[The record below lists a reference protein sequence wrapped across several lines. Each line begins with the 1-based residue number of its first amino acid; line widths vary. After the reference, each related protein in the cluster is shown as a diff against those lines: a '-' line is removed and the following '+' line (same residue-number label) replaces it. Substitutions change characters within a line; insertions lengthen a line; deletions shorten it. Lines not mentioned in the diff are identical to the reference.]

1 MKRIMKKIITL
12 LNILAIG
19 FLFIFASCE
28 VGLGEAVD
36 MMAPVLN
43 VKSPDNT
50 GYILRTF
57 EITGSAEDNIEIER
71 MEILVEPLDDPNDT
85 NSYKFRVS
93 GNKWQQYDYSS
104 QLWNDYNNQYSE
116 VSGSKRSINW
126 KLCYTFSDSVTTGTE
141 FSITTQVYDL
151 FGNDSPKSKDE
162 RSVTVDMNSPTV
174 SIVQPSLRAYAAE
187 NSANYGLKDNSVIEN
202 LMNGTFTV
210 KGSQK
215 EDGRL
220 SHLLVYLDEKTS
232 PVITDAE
239 KEPNALKNDSIA
251 WKEVTGDNIR
261 NWSADF
267 NLSTISGYEH
277 NRKTVRLVTES
288 HDQAGNI
295 EYNVQGWFTYWNDAD
310 IPWINATFGGDAST
324 DRISVYP
331 SSALQGQCYD
341 DDGLKSI
348 TVKVYQGTSTTPVK
362 TDTYDASNELNDKPK
377 YFAWS
382 VNALGGVCDFD
393 VEVECEDINGKKA
406 ASVRRYLHVKDTNPP
421 KIKITTDTTVPML
434 GDASGKVTLSGYV
447 EDDAGVAALKIVR
460 ISEKTS
466 AADLIKYY
474 DKTYTEWNK
483 VSASTKKANSNDNT
497 MFWVEL
503 GSESGADHR
512 RTFDKDFN
520 IFTDFGIDGSAE
532 KLITQQFV
540 VMAIDTGGESKID
553 SFSWSGDSDAPT
565 LTIDKLEVYAN
576 GASTP
581 KETLNFATA
590 TTKKLKPYTRS
601 TPGDITS
608 SITDKIQIS
617 GTWSDNSTNIW
628 TDKSK
633 KGDLTLSIDGI
644 GDVSVTVNNKGTWTT
659 GKITPAD
666 STTAVIYAEFAD
678 YAGNVKKVNDNF
690 FVSSNLPELLRISTA
705 LSDDPDVKSGDG
717 SYKAGDEIIVTLE
730 FNKAVKYTGGTPSIT
745 LNVPASA
752 APENKKKISCT
763 SPADTATSTYE
774 FSYTVAADDDIAKLN
789 VTAVN
794 ANGSVWTDSDGNN
807 ASLSIPAADS
817 NKLSGTR
824 SIKIDTVSPKIKAIS
839 AITSKGSYKAGDSI
853 FMTIEF
859 DEDVE
864 IPEANLSNFKL
875 GLNST
880 TNPTLSAK
888 VTGPKTVLM
897 TYSVK
902 SGNNANPL
910 KITITSEDYSGAG
923 ITDIAG
929 NPLVD
934 GVSTATLT
942 GIIIDTGVPG
952 QPVISNLDDTDF
964 DDNAYVYD
972 ANGVTFKVTNIASDA
987 TVKQYSIDGGASW
1000 SNYTGSV
1007 NLKNNGTYTVTARQ
1021 SDAAGNESSLAVAKT
1036 VTIDAGNL
1044 LTSVSAELPTGTYT
1058 TGNTIPIVLNF
1069 RRNVKVA
1076 SGSTLTLNNSKT
1088 ATIRSANVNTAATKL
1103 IYDYVVAEGDDI
1115 NALNVNAIAGSFTD
1129 AAGHNVNDYIIG
1141 KIPSGKNLSD
1151 GRTLKIIT
1159 GRPVVQSAALS
1170 KSNGNDVLTIT
1181 FSRNIKKGAG
1191 NITLEHGTG
1200 YKAPSVISEADFIN
1214 YKAKASSLA
1223 NYYTLGT
1230 NGSDVNGNSDL
1241 TEKYILNY
1249 DIDTNNTNVIAAL
1262 KTADADKVIIP
1273 VNSSYVTVNGSKL
1286 VITLSDSYA
1295 VPVKGAD
1302 YSISIDAGVAKDSQ
1316 NHSNELSNTFSVTH
1330 SGLEAPV
1337 VRVNKK
1343 RETTGATVTQ
1353 PTTTGVKADCQ
1364 TPGSTVTC
1372 VVYRQQTDQYSV
1384 TKKGDIPTKVTLN
1397 LTQNSTQSSYPF
1409 NIGVN
1414 DDTTHG
1420 FIYRINATAKKTG
1433 QTDVTAYEFAY
1444 RSVYTMT
1451 NVGGGDVGTTGS
1463 YAQVWVRGSDLPTGG
1478 ISISSYPVSWNSEQF
1493 DKVRAMT
1500 NSTGNTWYW
1509 ISWELIK
1516 PTYLQPLRG
1525 DMPSDAAENGP
1536 SVWSWGM
1543 QCYIPGLAN
1552 HPLYPGQSIT
1562 FNGNTNYYGANA
1574 LSFYNKHCE
1583 YRNGKKVVKKKK
1595 S

>member
-1 MKRIMKKIITL
+1 MNKIIRKIIKL
-12 LNILAIG
+12 INLSIVGLA
-19 FLFIFASCE
+19 LFISCE

-57 EITGSAEDNIEIER
+57 EITGSAEDNIEIDR
-71 MEILVEPLDDPNDT
+71 MEVLVEPLDDPNDT

-93 GNKWQQYDYSS
+93 GNRWQQYDYSS

-116 VSGSKRSINW
+116 VRGSKRSIDW

-151 FGNDSPKSKDE
+151 FGNDGPKSKDE

-174 SIVQPSLRAYAAE
+174 SIVQPSLRASASE
-187 NSANYGLKDNSVIEN
+187 NSVQYNLKDNSVIEN

-220 SHLLVYLDEKTS
+220 SSLFIYLDEKTS
-232 PVITDAE
+232 SAISDAE
-239 KEPNALKNDSIA
+239 KEPGVLKDNSIA

-267 NLSTISGYEH
+267 NLSNISGYEN

-295 EYNVQGWFTYWNDAD
+295 EYVVQGWFTYWNDAD
-310 IPWINATFGGDAST
+310 IPWINATFGGDDGT
-324 DRISVYP
+324 HRISVYP

-341 DDGLKSI
+341 DDGIKEI
-348 TVKVYQGTSTTPVK
+348 TVKVYQNGTLYK
-362 TDTYDASNELNDKPK
+362 TDKYTEQDVLNDKPK
-377 YFAWS
+377 YYAWS

-393 VEVECEDINGKKA
+393 VEIECKDINGKSA
-406 ASVRRYLHVKDTNPP
+406 ASVTRYLHVKDTNPP
-421 KIKITTDTTVPML
+421 SIKITTDTTVPML
-434 GDASGKVTLSGYV
+434 GNASGNVTLSGYV
-447 EDDAGVAALKIVR
+447 EDDAGVSALKIVR
-460 ISEKTS
+460 ISENTP
-466 AADLIKYY
+466 ATDLIKYY
-474 DKTYTEWNK
+474 DKTYSEWNK
-483 VSASTKKANSNDNT
+483 VTSGNKKANSNGNT
-497 MFWVEL
+497 MFWVDL
-503 GSESGADHR
+503 NNESGANHR
-512 RTFDKDFN
+512 RTFNKTFN
-520 IFTDFGIDGSAE
+520 IFTDFGINGTTE
-532 KLITQQFV
+532 ELITQQFV

-617 GTWSDNSTNIW
+617 GTWSDNSTDIW
-628 TDKSK
+628 TDKSR
-633 KGDLTLSIDGI
+633 KGDLTLNIDGI
-644 GDVSVTVNNKGTWTT
+644 GNVSVTVNNNGTWTT
-659 GKITPAD
+659 GKIIPAD

-717 SYKAGDEIIVTLE
+717 SYKVGEEITITLE

-752 APENKKKISCT
+752 APKDKKTINCT
-763 SPADTATSTYE
+763 SPADTETSTYE
-774 FSYTVAADDDIAKLN
+774 FKYTVADGDDIDKLD
-789 VTAVN
+789 VTAIN
-794 ANGSVWTDSDGNN
+794 TTDITWKDSDGNN

-824 SIKIDTVSPKIKAIS
+824 SIKIDTVSPKIKTIS

-864 IPEANLSNFKL
+864 IPEANLSNLKL
-875 GLNST
+875 GLNAATS
-880 TNPTLSAK
+880 PTLSAK

-934 GVSTATLT
+934 DVSTATLT

-952 QPVISNLDDTDF
+952 QPVISGF
-964 DDNAYVYD
+964 DNNAYVYD
-972 ANGVTFKVTNIASDA
+972 ANGITFTVTNIASDA

-1021 SDAAGNESSLAVAKT
+1021 SDAAGNESSIAVAKT

-1088 ATIRSANVNTAATKL
+1088 ATIRSANVNTAATRL

-1115 NALNVNAIAGSFTD
+1115 NALNVNAIAGTFTD

-1159 GRPVVQSAALS
+1159 GKPVVQSAALS
-1170 KSNGNDVLTIT
+1170 KVNGDDVLTIT
-1181 FSRNIKKGAG
+1181 FSRSIKKGSG
-1191 NITLEHGTG
+1191 NITLTHGDG
-1200 YKAPSVISEADFIN
+1200 FKAPSVISEDKFIN
-1214 YKAKASSLA
+1214 YKAKASSLSD
-1223 NYYTLGT
+1223 YYTLGT

-1384 TKKGDIPTKVTLN
+1384 TSKTSIPTKVTLN

-1414 DDTTHG
+1414 NDTTHG

-1500 NSTGNTWYW
+1500 NSTGDTWYW

>member
-1 MKRIMKKIITL
+1 MKRLFRLFGIIL
-12 LNILAIG
+12 LAG
-19 FLFIFASCE
+19 TFFFTSCE

-57 EITGSAEDNIEIER
+57 EITGSAEDNIEIDR

-93 GNKWQQYDYSS
+93 GNRWQQYDYSS

-116 VSGSKRSINW
+116 VTGSKRSINW

-187 NSANYGLKDNSVIEN
+187 NSATYGLKDNSVIEN
-202 LMNGTFTV
+202 LMNGIFTV

-232 PVITDAE
+232 SVITDAE

-362 TDTYDASNELNDKPK
+362 IDTYDASNELNDKPK

-460 ISEKTS
+460 ISENTS
-466 AADLIKYY
+466 STNLIQYY

-483 VSASTKKANSNDNT
+483 VSSSVKKADSNGNT

-512 RTFDKDFN
+512 RTFNKEFN
-520 IFTDFGIDGSAE
+520 IFTDFGINGSTE

-540 VMAIDTGGESKID
+540 IMAVDTGNESKID

-644 GDVSVTVNNKGTWTT
+644 GNVSVTVNNNGTWTT

-666 STTAVIYAEFAD
+666 STTAVIYAEFSD

-717 SYKAGDEIIVTLE
+717 SYKVGEEITITLE

-752 APENKKKISCT
+752 APKDKKTINCT
-763 SPADTATSTYE
+763 SPADTETSTYE
-774 FSYTVAADDDIAKLN
+774 FKYTVADGDDIDKLDVIAIN
-789 VTAVN
+789 TTDIT
-794 ANGSVWTDSDGNN
+794 WKDSDGNN

-824 SIKIDTVSPKIKAIS
+824 SIKIDTVSPKIKTIS
-839 AITSKGSYKAGDSI
+839 AITSQGSYKAGDSI

-880 TNPTLSAK
+880 TNPTLSTK

-902 SGNNANPL
+902 SGNTANPL
-910 KITITSEDYSGAG
+910 GVTSVTYTGAG

-929 NPLVD
+929 NPLVA

-952 QPVISNLDDTDF
+952 QPVISGF
-964 DDNAYVYD
+964 DNNAYVYD
-972 ANGVTFKVTNIASDA
+972 ANGVTFTVTNIASDA

-1088 ATIRSANVNTAATKL
+1088 AAIRSGNVNTAATKL

-1151 GRTLKIIT
+1151 GRTLKIVT
-1159 GRPVVQSAALS
+1159 GKPVVQSVTINNA
-1170 KSNGNDVLTIT
+1170 GDVLTIT
-1181 FSRNIKKGAG
+1181 FNRPISKGSG
-1191 NITLEHGTG
+1191 DIVLEHDINS
-1200 YKAPSVISEADFIN
+1200 YRAPPIIEEATFLDYVKN
-1214 YKAKASSLA
+1214 RGATELTS
-1223 NYYTLGT
+1223 YYTLGT
-1230 NGSDVNGNSDL
+1230 NGSDDKGNSNVTDR
-1241 TEKYILNY
+1241 YILNY
-1249 DIDTNNTNVIAAL
+1249 NIDLTNSTLISVLKAADVDKLKISVNNSNVTING
-1262 KTADADKVIIP
+1262 
-1273 VNSSYVTVNGSKL
+1273 NSL
-1286 VITLSDSYA
+1286 VITLSGSYA
-1295 VPVKGAD
+1295 VPVKGST
-1302 YSISIDAGVAKDSQ
+1302 YTVKLPAGLVTDNQKHTNDVD
-1316 NHSNELSNTFSVTH
+1316 NTHTVTH
-1330 SGLEAPV
+1330 VGVEEPV
-1337 VRVNKK
+1337 IRIDKK
-1343 RETTGATVTQ
+1343 RETTGTTVTQ
-1353 PTTTGVKADCQ
+1353 PLQVDVRIDCQ
-1364 TPGSTVTC
+1364 TPGSTIQYTL
-1372 VVYRQQTDQYSV
+1372 YTQTNTQVSINKTSSKT
-1384 TKKGDIPTKVTLN
+1384 TKATINPTKG
-1397 LTQNSTQSSYPF
+1397 STQTYSASF
-1409 NIGVN
+1409 KIG
-1414 DDTTHG
+1414 TTNTSNG
-1420 FIYRINATAKKTG
+1420 LIYRINAKATKGNKS
-1433 QTDVTAYEFAY
+1433 VESNEFAY
-1444 RSVYTMT
+1444 RSIYQITGVP
-1451 NVGGGDVGTTGS
+1451 NGDVGSSTS
-1463 YAQVWVRGSDLPTGG
+1463 YNKLWVRGSDVTIG
-1478 ISISSYPVSWNSEQF
+1478 SSNISSFPVSWDSAEFN
-1493 DKVRAMT
+1493 KIRAMT
-1500 NSTGNTWYW
+1500 GNGTTWYW
-1509 ISWELIK
+1509 VSWELNK
-1516 PTYLQPLRG
+1516 PAYLEPLRG
-1525 DMPSDAAENGP
+1525 DMPSDAATNGP
-1536 SVWSWGM
+1536 SVWCWGM
-1543 QCYIPGLAN
+1543 QGNMPILSNCA
-1552 HPLYPGQSIT
+1552 LYPGQSIT
-1562 FNGNTNYYGANA
+1562 IDGSNTVNFGAGA
-1574 LSFYNKHCE
+1574 GFSFYNKHCE
-1583 YRNGKKVVKKKK
+1583 YRDGTKVVKKKK